1 MSGPMN
7 GSMNGAYAIEG
18 TALTRPY
25 GGFFAVNKVDI
36 AVPHGEIRGLIG
48 PNGAGKSTL
57 IDVLSGRA
65 AVWSGQVRMD
75 SRDIGAMGVQERRRH
90 GMARSFQKTN
100 IFPEL
105 SVREQLDIAARQAEK
120 PNVHEVMD
128 ELGLTG
134 LGDARARDIAYG
146 EQRRL
151 DLAAAARR
159 AGGRAVDA
167 GIAGARHPAARS
179 GAALEGDRPDR
190 RARHGGGL
198 LHLRPHHRPATGPR
212 PGRRHAGRDPALA
225 RGRHR
230 LSRECGMSELLAFSN
245 VVAGYGGARILHDL
259 DLRIDAGERVA
270 VLGRNGVGKTT
281 IVNAFLGIAR
291 RMQGEIRLAGKAVG
305 DIRHFTAARA
315 GISVVPQGRCIIPNL
330 TVRENLI
337 LGAAVRRKGAWTIER
352 VFAMFPI
359 LKERADTPGTALSGG
374 QQQMLAIGR
383 ALMANPHLLVLD
395 EPSEGLAPVIVDE
408 LADNLRHVA
417 DGGTGLLI
425 IEQNYSLVRRVAERY
440 YVLSKG
446 EVAEQGAM
454 AGLTKESLKKHIA
467 V

>member
-1 MSGPMN
+1 
-7 GSMNGAYAIEG
+7 
-18 TALTRPY
+18 
-25 GGFFAVNKVDI
+25 
-36 AVPHGEIRGLIG
+36 
-48 PNGAGKSTL
+48 
-57 IDVLSGRA
+57 
-65 AVWSGQVRMD
+65 
-75 SRDIGAMGVQERRRH
+75 
-90 GMARSFQKTN
+90 
-100 IFPEL
+100 
-105 SVREQLDIAARQAEK
+105 
-120 PNVHEVMD
+120 
-128 ELGLTG
+128 
-134 LGDARARDIAYG
+134 
-146 EQRRL
+146 
-151 DLAAAARR
+151 
-159 AGGRAVDA
+159 
-167 GIAGARHPAARS
+167 
-179 GAALEGDRPDR
+179 
-190 RARHGGGL
+190 
-198 LHLRPHHRPATGPR
+198 
-212 PGRRHAGRDPALA
+212 
-225 RGRHR
+225 
-230 LSRECGMSELLAFSN
+230 MSELLAFSN

-259 DLRIDAGERVA
+259 DFRIDAGERVA

-291 RMQGEIRLAGKAVG
+291 RMQGEIRLAGQAVG

-408 LADNLRHVA
+408 LAENLRQVA
-417 DGGTGLLI
+417 GGGTSLLI

-446 EVAEQGAM
+446 EVAEQGVM
-454 AGLTKESLKKHIA
+454 AALTKESLKKHIA

>member
-1 MSGPMN
+1 MSGSMN

-75 SRDIGAMGVQERRRH
+75 GRDIGAMGVQERRRH

-151 DLAAAARR
+151 DLAL
-159 AGGRAVDA
+159 
-167 GIAGARHPAARS
+167 
-179 GAALEGDRPDR
+179 AL
-190 RARHGGGL
+190 
-198 LHLRPHHRPATGPR
+198 
-212 PGRRHAGRDPALA
+212 
-225 RGRHR
+225 
-230 LSRECGMSELLAFSN
+230 
-245 VVAGYGGARILHDL
+245 
-259 DLRIDAGERVA
+259 
-270 VLGRNGVGKTT
+270 
-281 IVNAFLGIAR
+281 
-291 RMQGEIRLAGKAVG
+291 
-305 DIRHFTAARA
+305 
-315 GISVVPQGRCIIPNL
+315 
-330 TVRENLI
+330 
-337 LGAAVRRKGAWTIER
+337 
-352 VFAMFPI
+352 
-359 LKERADTPGTALSGG
+359 
-374 QQQMLAIGR
+374 IGR
-383 ALMANPHLLVLD
+383 PRVLLLD
-395 EPSEGLAPVIVDE
+395 EPAAGLSMRESLGLATLLRDLAQRWKVTVLIVEHDMEVVFSICDRITVLQLGRVLAEGTPDE
-408 LADNLRHVA
+408 
-417 DGGTGLLI
+417 I
-425 IEQNYSLVRRVAERY
+425 RR
-440 YVLSKG
+440 SP
-446 EVAEQGAM
+446 EVVTAYLGSA
-454 AGLTKESLKKHIA
+454 A
-467 V
+467 